1 MAYGYSDLIS
11 AVEDWSQHAEN
22 NGWIDKNLAISLVDE
37 EQGSAEALFAEK
49 DARPLV
55 VAFMGGTGVGK
66 SSLLNKL
73 AGQTIAKTGVERPT
87 SREVTLFHHQSVSI
101 HQLEE
106 KFPLQQIQLAQ
117 HTDEANKNVLWV
129 DMPDFD
135 STEEKN
141 KTIVMEWLPYVD
153 VLVYVV
159 SPERYRDNKAWQ
171 LLLSEGSSH
180 AWLFVMNQWDRG
192 DPVQFDDFKTQ
203 LAKAGFD
210 NPHIF
215 KTISIEGAEDEL
227 PQLKGTIQSL
237 ATDKTVQHLESRGI
251 QLRKENLKQNLES
264 CLQSFGDKKVFSEL
278 QAYQEETWSQTEEV
292 LRQGF
297 DWPIKQASMAYSK
310 TKISIKKEKMKLWD
324 DWAQSRLND
333 YLDDLIL
340 TADQKGLPTLPLRKG
355 LVDIRTKAEKII
367 HTQTELGCRQALIH
381 PGNVIQRVFLKL
393 MAVCEVLLPL
403 IAMGI
408 VGFQVFYGFYDS
420 AVTDEAFL
428 GTDFAVHS
436 VLLILLSWLIPF
448 FILKKM
454 QPSLEKAALKG
465 LNKGLDA
472 ATARIEL
479 DVKQVINE
487 QQEQHQEITKALQSL
502 IKESE
507 WQGESIIN
515 EPKGEQLTRML
526 VDKVV

>member
-1 MAYGYSDLIS
+1 MAYGYSDLVS
-11 AVEDWSQHAEN
+11 AVKDWSQHAEN
-22 NGWIDKNLAISLVDE
+22 NGWIDKNLALSLIEE
-37 EQGSAEALFAEK
+37 EQGSAESLFTEQ

-73 AGQTIAKTGVERPT
+73 AGQSIAKTGVERPT

-101 HQLEE
+101 QQLEE

-117 HTDEANKNVLWV
+117 HSDEANKNVLWV

-141 KTIVMEWLPYVD
+141 KTIVMQWLPYVD

-192 DPVQFDDFKTQ
+192 ESVQFEDFKKQ

-251 QLRKENLKQNLES
+251 RLRKNNLKQNLER
-264 CLQSFGDKKVFSEL
+264 CMQFFGDKNSFTEL
-278 QAYQEETWSQTEEV
+278 LAYQEESWVQAEEV

-297 DWPIKQASMAYSK
+297 DWPIKQASMVYSK
-310 TKISIKKEKMKLWD
+310 TKISAKKEKVKMWD

-340 TADQKGLPTLPLRKG
+340 TADQKGLPTPPLRKG

-403 IAMGI
+403 IAMGV

-420 AVTDEAFL
+420 AVTDEEFL

-465 LNKGLDA
+465 LNKGLDT
-472 ATARIEL
+472 ATMRIEM
-479 DVKQVINE
+479 DVKQAINE
-487 QQEQHQEITKALQSL
+487 QQQQHKGMTESLDKL
-502 IKESE
+502 IKACDG
-507 WQGESIIN
+507 QGGDVSN
-515 EPKGEQLTRML
+515 EPKSEQLTRML
-526 VDKVV
+526 VD